1 MALIQKAADRMLSL
15 VAPKLTAGASCC
27 ADSGKHVTQ
36 YCYGGYCTDDY
47 IYKQNCVLNCFC
59 EPIYC
64 GACYKV
70 AACG

>member
-1 MALIQKAADRMLSL
+1 MTLIEKAADRMLSL

-27 ADSGKHVTQ
+27 ADSGKSVSE

-47 IYKQNCVLNCFC
+47 IYKQNCTLNCFC